1 MSEATALTR
10 QILEAEGAAGK
21 YMALFCL
28 SLFVLWMMYLDTAS
42 GRRKREAA
50 VIGYGLLAF
59 LTGCCPLFVRLTGVG
74 QAGLALLLI
83 PVFLVISYTVTLLC
97 TAGQKAGRKWL
108 CALCCVVLI
117 ALGGTVVPYHS
128 PALKTKYADQNVL
141 AVVEAVSAQKAFLE
155 GPVVL
160 LGQEE
165 IMECA
170 RRYDG
175 ELELLYGK
183 DMWMPEANTA
193 VADVY
198 SQDAVFLYERMK
210 NDYLYP
216 EEMARLAG
224 RLGCN
229 VLVLREKLS
238 PGSQEYGEWVLAAQ
252 IPGYVVYR
260 ISK

>member
-21 YMALFCL
+21 YLALFCL
-28 SLFVLWMMYLDTAS
+28 SLFVLWMVYLDTAS
-42 GRRKREAA
+42 GWWKRETA
-50 VIGYGLLAF
+50 VIGYGLLAL
-59 LTGCCPLFVRLTGVG
+59 LTGCCPLIVRLTGVG

-97 TAGQKAGRKWL
+97 TAGQNLGRKWL

-128 PALKTKYADQNVL
+128 PALKTKYANQNVL

-175 ELELLYGK
+175 ELEFLYGK